1 MSQKVITCTVC
12 PMGCNITVTGEG
24 DSIEKVEGYS
34 CRRGEEYARNEFI
47 HPVRILT
54 TSVRMEGGSEPLMP
68 VRSAKPVPKELLLD
82 CVKILRTVTV
92 SAPVKCGD
100 TVVKNILG
108 TGVDVIATGES

>member
-24 DSIEKVEGYS
+24 ENIEKVEGFG
-34 CRRGEEYARNEFI
+34 CRRGEEYARNEFA

-54 TSVRMEGGSEPLMP
+54 TSVRLTGGSEPLMP
-68 VRSAKPVPKELLLD
+68 VRSAKPVPKELLME
-82 CVKILRTVTV
+82 CVKALQAVTV
-92 SAPVKCGD
+92 SAPVRCGD
-100 TVVKNILG
+100 VVVKNILD